1 MSIAVGVYSQFQYAY
16 MCHFYANPLSVL
28 DDNERDSKSLLKL
41 LQREHLEA
49 IRTLPSFTGLIEML
63 VEGHNVALARGLL
76 ENDKILL
83 REVEKSF
90 DSTSQSMTTLLRAMH
105 VLSSAVDG
113 PVDNI
118 DLYIKAFRGS
128 LNDSDA
134 VRGVLDSI
142 KRMTSD
148 ALQTFIERIIEAMK
162 GGSTEL
168 DLDGWITAEHETF
181 KELAGIRAEVISI
194 TEQSEDTGKPVRS
207 QYAINSLGLR
217 TTVIAQ
223 KVQLSYETST
233 LSKLDIQYTALI
245 DRVSKFFEDYFVFEA
260 PASLFLNEAWI
271 YDSLSP
277 YSDVFTPRPRF
288 AIEQSLSAPYDYLR
302 SCKDSGDTLSAANP
316 ATAILYQM
324 YLESG
329 SLINVSDIWT
339 AFYSIVGG
347 DDGEGYDERTA
358 LMLFYR
364 GLADLRLLG
373 MVKQS
378 KKKVDHLAK
387 SAWKGL

>member
-1 MSIAVGVYSQFQYAY
+1 MGINFGVCSQLQYAY
-16 MCHFYANPLSVL
+16 MCHFYANPLSML
-28 DDNERDSKSLLKL
+28 NDNERDSKSLLKL
-41 LQREHLEA
+41 LQPEHLEA
-49 IRTLPSFTGLIEML
+49 IRILPSFTALVEMLIE
-63 VEGHNVALARGLL
+63 EHSVALARGLL
-76 ENDKILL
+76 EDDAILL
-83 REVEKSF
+83 REVEKAL
-90 DSTSQSMTTLLRAMH
+90 DSTAQSMTTLLRTMH
-105 VLSSAVDG
+105 ILSTAAGG

-118 DLYIKAFRGS
+118 DLYVKAFRGT

-142 KRMTSD
+142 KRMTPD
-148 ALQTFIERIIEAMK
+148 AVQTFIERIIEAME
-162 GGSTEL
+162 GGSAEL
-168 DLDGWITAEHETF
+168 DLDGWITTEHETY
-181 KELAGIRAEVISI
+181 KELADIQAEVTSI
-194 TEQSEDTGKPVRS
+194 AEQSAETGKPVRS
-207 QYAINSLGLR
+207 QYAINSQGLR

-223 KVQLSYETST
+223 KVQLSYEKST
-233 LSKLDIQYTALI
+233 LSKLDLQYTALI
-245 DRVSKFFEDYFVFEA
+245 DRVSKFFEEYFVFED
-260 PASLFLNEAWI
+260 PTSVFLNEAWI

-316 ATAILYQM
+316 ATALLYQM

-373 MVKQS
+373 MIKQS

-387 SAWKGL
+387 AAWKGL

>member
-1 MSIAVGVYSQFQYAY
+1 
-16 MCHFYANPLSVL
+16 MCHFYANPISLL
-28 DDNERDSKSLLKL
+28 NDDERDPQSLLRL
-41 LQREHLEA
+41 LQPEHLEA
-49 IRTLPSFTGLIEML
+49 LRILPSFTKL
-63 VEGHNVALARGLL
+63 VERLMEQHDVSLARRLL
-76 ENDKILL
+76 DDDEALL
-83 REVEKSF
+83 SEVEKALNF
-90 DSTSQSMTTLLRAMH
+90 TSHKIRSLLRSMH
-105 VLSSAVDG
+105 VISIAVSG
-113 PVDNI
+113 PVDRI
-118 DLYIKAFRGS
+118 DLYIKAFRGT

-142 KRMTSD
+142 KKMTPD
-148 ALQTFIERIIEAMK
+148 VLALFINRILEALES
-162 GGSTEL
+162 GSPEL
-168 DLDGWITAEHETF
+168 DLEGWVTTERDIFTELTAIQAKVSFITQNSVETA
-181 KELAGIRAEVISI
+181 KY
-194 TEQSEDTGKPVRS
+194 VRS
-207 QYAINSLGLR
+207 QYAISNQSLR
-217 TTVIAQ
+217 TTVVAQ
-223 KVQLSYETST
+223 KVQLSYEKST
-233 LSKLDIQYTALI
+233 LSKVDLQYTALI
-245 DRVSKFFEDYFVFEA
+245 DRVLKFFEKYFAVED
-260 PASLFLNEAWI
+260 PKSLFLNEAWL

-288 AIEQSLSAPYDYLR
+288 AIEQSLAMPCDYLR
-302 SCKDSGDTLSAANP
+302 SCKDTGDALSLENP